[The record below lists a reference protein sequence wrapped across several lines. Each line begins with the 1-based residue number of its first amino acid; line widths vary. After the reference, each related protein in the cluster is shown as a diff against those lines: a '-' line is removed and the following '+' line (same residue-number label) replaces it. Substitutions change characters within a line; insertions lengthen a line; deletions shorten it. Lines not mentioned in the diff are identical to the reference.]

1 MSLKPM
7 KDQVPLF
14 GEKKK
19 TNNDTKEEILK
30 KDKTQKLFISEKPIN
45 DELNSKLQINL
56 ENSFINSKRKNNLD
70 NNAGRHDFDGELTK
84 KLNYKFSKISNF
96 HQNEPKPIFFE
107 NDLIFFNKKGSLI
120 RFNESKEKVWI
131 SNNYTKTEKKSK
143 PFLYLAKNQNI
154 LIVADS
160 ISKFYALNIINGD
173 LIWTNNNSSSFNSEI
188 KIYKDKFFVTDS
200 QNTLHCFSIKDGRE
214 IWSHKTENTLIK
226 SEKKLSIIIN
236 NNVVYFNNSIGDVTA
251 LNVQKGNLIWQL
263 PTLHNNI
270 YAESLS
276 LKSSD
281 LVLDKKI
288 IYFSNNKN
296 EFYAIEANSGI
307 LRWKTKINSAMR
319 PKIIGNAIITITQN
333 GFLIILDKVSG
344 NIIRITDIFDKF
356 KEKKRSQIYPVG
368 FVVGVKKIYLT
379 TTNGRLLI
387 IDIKTGKNEKIMK
400 IDGDKISKP
409 FINKN
414 KLFIIKDKAIIR
426 FN

>member
-1 MSLKPM
+1 
-7 KDQVPLF
+7 
-14 GEKKK
+14 
-19 TNNDTKEEILK
+19 
-30 KDKTQKLFISEKPIN
+30 
-45 DELNSKLQINL
+45 
-56 ENSFINSKRKNNLD
+56 
-70 NNAGRHDFDGELTK
+70 
-84 KLNYKFSKISNF
+84 
-96 HQNEPKPIFFE
+96 
-107 NDLIFFNKKGSLI
+107 
-120 RFNESKEKVWI
+120 
-131 SNNYTKTEKKSK
+131 
-143 PFLYLAKNQNI
+143 
-154 LIVADS
+154 
-160 ISKFYALNIINGD
+160 
-173 LIWTNNNSSSFNSEI
+173 
-188 KIYKDKFFVTDS
+188 
-200 QNTLHCFSIKDGRE
+200 
-214 IWSHKTENTLIK
+214 
-226 SEKKLSIIIN
+226 
-236 NNVVYFNNSIGDVTA
+236 
-251 LNVQKGNLIWQL
+251 L
-263 PTLHNNI
+263 PTLRNNI

-296 EFYAIEANSGI
+296 EFYALEANSGI
-307 LRWKTKINSAMR
+307 LRWKTKINSVIR

-356 KEKKRSQIYPVG
+356 KEKKRVQIYPVG
-368 FVVGVKKIYLT
+368 FVVGAKKIYLT